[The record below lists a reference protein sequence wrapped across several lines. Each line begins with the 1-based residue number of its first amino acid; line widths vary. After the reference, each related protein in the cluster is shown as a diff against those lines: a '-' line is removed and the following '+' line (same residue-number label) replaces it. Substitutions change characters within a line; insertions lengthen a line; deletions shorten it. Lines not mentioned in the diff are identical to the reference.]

1 MTSSPGSTRTDGH
14 RQQIIRVARGASGV
28 AVGAGAVWVAS
39 ALDHVVSR
47 IDPAS
52 GQVVAQV
59 PIEGAPREVTVG
71 AGGVWVTA
79 DAG

>member
-1 MTSSPGSTRTDGH
+1 MTGPMDDVIARLYPADGH

-28 AVGAGAVWVAS
+28 AVGVGAVLVAS

-59 PIEGAPREVTVG
+59 PINGSPREITVG
-71 AGGVWVTA
+71 AGASG
-79 DAG
+79 